1 MVESTRT
8 ILVIDNDPEVIDMVV
23 DNLTGD
29 GYRIETA
36 SRWTEALAR
45 IQSASPDAILLDLH
59 LPTVRGETLLEFIRK
74 MDRDLPV
81 IIVSSEIGPEEVE
94 RLGQLGAS
102 GFVRKPLDT
111 YDLMLVLEQILSSFN
126 LSEPETGHDPVPDEE
141 SPDPSSLIP
150 DVSPGS
156 GATETQQLQSQ
167 GSAETLG
174 QPPAR
179 KRRSRKRKSRLGTP
193 RLKHLRNYFFILV
206 FSILMAVA
214 IWALKERVSGG
225 YLFGI
230 TGSQVQTEP

>member
-1 MVESTRT
+1 MESTRT

-111 YDLMLVLEQILSSFN
+111 YDIN
-126 LSEPETGHDPVPDEE
+126 A
-141 SPDPSSLIP
+141 
-150 DVSPGS
+150 GS
-156 GATETQQLQSQ
+156 G
-167 GSAETLG
+167 
-174 QPPAR
+174 
-179 KRRSRKRKSRLGTP
+179 
-193 RLKHLRNYFFILV
+193 
-206 FSILMAVA
+206 
-214 IWALKERVSGG
+214 
-225 YLFGI
+225 
-230 TGSQVQTEP
+230 TGSVQFQPF